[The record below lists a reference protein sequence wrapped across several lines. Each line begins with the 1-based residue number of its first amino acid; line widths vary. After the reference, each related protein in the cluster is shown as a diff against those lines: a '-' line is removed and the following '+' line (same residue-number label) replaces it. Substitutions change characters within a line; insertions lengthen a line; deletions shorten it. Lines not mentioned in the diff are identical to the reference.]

1 YHLNRRAAGRAGS
14 IAALSVAVVG
24 SALTKVASLSALLP
38 YAGLDL
44 LSRTWRR
51 LRPAHVAMIGVA
63 GLIVAGYIG
72 LMLWTYL
79 PMYLT
84 AGQLGPK
91 SWHYL
96 QANWT
101 TPARFVPVLA
111 RDLGLIVLLIA
122 LVQSRPHAP
131 RAASGI
137 RSVPA
142 TLTATLLAVVFG
154 SASFFLMPYLNVI
167 GYVTAIWLVIL
178 ALLDRAQMLERARG
192 WWIAAAGLLLIY
204 PLSQDPAGLSAGVA
218 WLAAVGGIAWIALTI
233 RPAEAF
239 AYRAALLPRRFAWWT

>member
-1 YHLNRRAAGRAGS
+1 
-14 IAALSVAVVG
+14 
-24 SALTKVASLSALLP
+24 
-38 YAGLDL
+38 
-44 LSRTWRR
+44 
-51 LRPAHVAMIGVA
+51 
-63 GLIVAGYIG
+63 
-72 LMLWTYL
+72 
-79 PMYLT
+79 
-84 AGQLGPK
+84 
-91 SWHYL
+91 
-96 QANWT
+96 
-101 TPARFVPVLA
+101 
-111 RDLGLIVLLIA
+111 
-122 LVQSRPHAP
+122 RPHAP

-178 ALLDRAQMLERARG
+178 TLLDRPQMFERARG
-192 WWIAAAGLLLIY
+192 WWIAAARLLLIY

-239 AYRAALLPRRFAWWT
+239 AYRAALLPRRFAWWTAAALPLALLAVGLGKLGASTGNPSIFTPALRDIWLAVRCHTPPDALI